1 MRFRVSIIFPLSDG
15 KEPLR
20 PSRSASRLRAS
31 FSFTCRSRRW
41 FISHSPSW
49 AVGVP
54 SGSSGRVC
62 VWFPL
67 GACVRYEPRPSRH
80 VGDVS
85 SRGCDQGFLSLSF
98 HPEIRNRFNKG
109 TDSTGRAGL
118 GDRLP
123 AEGLRNSSFLS
134 SIALFGLTRVT
145 AAVGTDMRVKTEMI

>member
-1 MRFRVSIIFPLSDG
+1 MVAFQGVYYFSSLRWKRTLTTFPLRLPSPRKLLFHVPLAPVVYFPLALLG
-15 KEPLR
+15 GGCSFGQLR
-20 PSRSASRLRAS
+20 P
-31 FSFTCRSRRW
+31 
-41 FISHSPSW
+41 
-49 AVGVP
+49 
-54 SGSSGRVC
+54 C

-67 GACVRYEPRPSRH
+67 GACVRYEPRPNRH

-134 SIALFGLTRVT
+134 SIALLGLTRVT